1 MQLMHYI
8 LISSVEINHWY
19 IQTMYVKSS
28 VTAQN
33 MYPNEPLVTFC
44 VQFVQY
50 IYVPGAQIAI
60 GNIRAIYIRY
70 LVQVPRICMSFTGN
84 ILGAIL
90 RDCPEY
96 LVHKRLVATRLFL
109 YETGLSHGML

>member
-1 MQLMHYI
+1 MLKSTIGAFRQ
-8 LISSVEINHWY
+8 
-19 IQTMYVKSS
+19 YVKSS
-28 VTAQN
+28 VMAQN
-33 MYPNEPLVTFC
+33 MYANEPLITFC
-44 VQFVQY
+44 VQLGQY

-60 GNIRAIYIRY
+60 GNIWATYIKY

-84 ILGAIL
+84 ILGAML

-96 LVHKRLVATRLFL
+96 LVHKQLVATRIFL